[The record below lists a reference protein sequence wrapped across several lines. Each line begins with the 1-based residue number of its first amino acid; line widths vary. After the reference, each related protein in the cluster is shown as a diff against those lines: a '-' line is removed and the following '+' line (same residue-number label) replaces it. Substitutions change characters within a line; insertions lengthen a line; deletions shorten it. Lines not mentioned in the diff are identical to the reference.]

1 MDSTHATQ
9 PPPPTTPLSFDTLTC
24 LLTRRSSDYRFHF
37 TTLPVPDP
45 PDDAKFLD
53 FQVTL
58 ASIENILFKANAA
71 TAGNR
76 LLRPLDPFPQKQTQQ
91 QQSFEPRPAT
101 PAVGRELQRIFAELA
116 AVQEEATELGKR
128 IELNPSR
135 RMRGDARAMEEVVLN
150 FMRNMMYE
158 KWKGT
163 LERIHE
169 EAWRMLQTIHT
180 DAMMGPVKMG
190 ERSEVSRW
198 EQSLEE
204 LTPQGRKRKCEGDYE
219 TTVKRGGR
227 PWE

>member
-1 MDSTHATQ
+1 M
-9 PPPPTTPLSFDTLTC
+9 
-24 LLTRRSSDYRFHF
+24 
-37 TTLPVPDP
+37 
-45 PDDAKFLD
+45 
-53 FQVTL
+53 
-58 ASIENILFKANAA
+58 
-71 TAGNR
+71 
-76 LLRPLDPFPQKQTQQ
+76 
-91 QQSFEPRPAT
+91 
-101 PAVGRELQRIFAELA
+101 
-116 AVQEEATELGKR
+116 QEEATELGKR

-198 EQSLEE
+198 KQSLEE
-204 LTPQGRKRKCEGDYE
+204 LTPEGRKRKCEGEGDYE